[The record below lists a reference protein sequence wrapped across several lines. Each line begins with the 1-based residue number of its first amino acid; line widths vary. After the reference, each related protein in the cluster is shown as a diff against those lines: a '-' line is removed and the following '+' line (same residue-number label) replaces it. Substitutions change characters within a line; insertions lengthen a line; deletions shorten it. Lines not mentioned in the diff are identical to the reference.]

1 MVCIRVKCATA
12 TGPGPGPGVIRA
24 GIRRCPRDHPL
35 SHLPLST
42 ISLFSLSA
50 ALCLQRRRHLGL
62 RLGASSRVTFARA
75 PTREIFATRA
85 DYRHLPGTVFPS
97 SGNVSDEALK
107 IGSNVLDEAFS
118 VRAIPAPLIWSSFYL
133 QSRAVSVHFRCIYA
147 HMHRIHRS
155 TRHSDRT
162 RSLYRINY
170 NVHRSRTCIAIRS
183 MRVSYPGSF
192 GSIISRKEKHNGRGT
207 RTKNGA
213 ERSRVCRT
221 VQDFETRSLDAGY
234 LR

>member
-1 MVCIRVKCATA
+1 MLNARRLRVQVQVQVSFE
-12 TGPGPGPGVIRA
+12 PVFVGVRGTI
-24 GIRRCPRDHPL
+24 L
-35 SHLPLST
+35 SLTFLSPPFPFF
-42 ISLFSLSA
+42 LFLLHCVYNGDDTS
-50 ALCLQRRRHLGL
+50 GL

-75 PTREIFATRA
+75 PAREIFATRA

-133 QSRAVSVHFRCIYA
+133 QSRAGSVHFRCIYA
-147 HMHRIHRS
+147 RMHRVRRS

-170 NVHRSRTCIAIRS
+170 NVHRSRTCIVIRS

-207 RTKNGA
+207 RTKNRA
-213 ERSRVCRT
+213 ERSRVCRM